1 MKKNIL
7 LNLIIIEISVTSCSK
22 LNQAEY
28 KFVGEYQYEIVNDSL
43 FNNTY
48 LTEDSFGYLIGD
60 LEIPGVKIRDIEH
73 LDKTKDYIISK
84 DNPIKA
90 AYTNSRKS
98 DSEGSYKTKLKPLD
112 VIKDTIKKTKKIY
125 IYELKSKGKYRLLVG

>member
-7 LNLIIIEISVTSCSK
+7 LNLIIIVISVRSCSK

-90 AYTNSRKS
+90 AYTNSRKI

-112 VIKDTIKKTKKIY
+112 VIKDSIKKTKKIY

>member
-7 LNLIIIEISVTSCSK
+7 LNLIIIAISVTSCSK

-60 LEIPGVKIRDIEH
+60 LEIPGLKIRDIEH
-73 LDKTKDYIISK
+73 LDNTKDYIISK

-90 AYTNSRKS
+90 AYKNSKKN

-112 VIKDTIKKTKKIY
+112 VIKDSTKKTNKIY

>member
-7 LNLIIIEISVTSCSK
+7 LNLIIIEITVTSCSK

-90 AYTNSRKS
+90 AYTNSRKI

-112 VIKDTIKKTKKIY
+112 VIKDSIKKTKKIY

>member
-7 LNLIIIEISVTSCSK
+7 LNLIIIAISVTSCSK

-90 AYTNSRKS
+90 AYTNSKKN

-112 VIKDTIKKTKKIY
+112 VIKDSTKKTNKIY

>member
-48 LTEDSFGYLIGD
+48 LTEDSLGYVIGD
-60 LEIPGVKIRDIEH
+60 LEVPGLKIKNIEN
-73 LDKTKDYIISK
+73 LDKTQDYIISI
-84 DNPIKA
+84 NSPIKA
-90 AYTNSRKS
+90 AYTNSKKI
-98 DSEGSYKTKLKPLD
+98 DGECYETKLKPLD
-112 VIKDTIKKTKKIY
+112 VIKDTVTKTKKIY

>member
-90 AYTNSRKS
+90 AYTNSRKI

-112 VIKDTIKKTKKIY
+112 VIKDSIKKTKKIY

>member
-1 MKKNIL
+1 MNIYIL
-7 LNLIIIEISVTSCSK
+7 LNIIIIAVSAISCSN

-28 KFVGEYQYEIVNDSL
+28 TFVGEYQYEIVNDSL

-60 LEIPGVKIRDIEH
+60 LEIPGVKIKDIEH

-90 AYTNSRKS
+90 VYTNSKKI
-98 DSEGSYKTKLKPLD
+98 DSEGNYKTKLKPLD
-112 VIKDTIKKTKKIY
+112 VIKDSIKKTKKIY

>member
-7 LNLIIIEISVTSCSK
+7 LNLIIIAISVTSCSK

-90 AYTNSRKS
+90 AYTNSRKI

-112 VIKDTIKKTKKIY
+112 VIKDSIKKTKKIY

>member
-90 AYTNSRKS
+90 AYTNSRKI
-98 DSEGSYKTKLKPLD
+98 DSEGGYKTKLKPLD
-112 VIKDTIKKTKKIY
+112 VIKDSIKKTKKIY

>member
-7 LNLIIIEISVTSCSK
+7 LNLIINAISVTSCSK

-90 AYTNSRKS
+90 AYTNSRKI

-112 VIKDTIKKTKKIY
+112 VIKDSIKKTKKIY

>member
-73 LDKTKDYIISK
+73 LDKTKDQIISK

-90 AYTNSRKS
+90 AYTNSRKI

-112 VIKDTIKKTKKIY
+112 VIKDSIKKTKKIY

>member
-43 FNNTY
+43 FNNT
-48 LTEDSFGYLIGD
+48 
-60 LEIPGVKIRDIEH
+60 
-73 LDKTKDYIISK
+73 
-84 DNPIKA
+84 
-90 AYTNSRKS
+90 
-98 DSEGSYKTKLKPLD
+98 
-112 VIKDTIKKTKKIY
+112 
-125 IYELKSKGKYRLLVG
+125 

>member
-48 LTEDSFGYLIGD
+48 LTEDSLGYGIGD
-60 LEIPGVKIRDIEH
+60 LEVPGLKIKNIEN
-73 LDKTKDYIISK
+73 LDKTQDYIISK

-90 AYTNSRKS
+90 AYTNSRKI

-112 VIKDTIKKTKKIY
+112 VIKDSIKKTKKIY

>member
-48 LTEDSFGYLIGD
+48 LTEDSFGYLI
-60 LEIPGVKIRDIEH
+60 RDIEH

-90 AYTNSRKS
+90 AYTNSRKI

-112 VIKDTIKKTKKIY
+112 VIKDSIKKTKKIY

>member
-90 AYTNSRKS
+90 AYTNSRKI

-112 VIKDTIKKTKKIY
+112 VIKDSIKKTKKIY
-125 IYELKSKGKYRLLVG
+125 

>member
-90 AYTNSRKS
+90 AYTNSRKI
-98 DSEGSYKTKLKPLD
+98 DSEGSYKTKLTPLD
-112 VIKDTIKKTKKIY
+112 VIKDSIKKTKKIY

>member
-90 AYTNSRKS
+90 AYTNSRKI

-112 VIKDTIKKTKKIY
+112 VIKDSIKKTKKIY
-125 IYELKSKGKYRLLVG
+125 IYELKTKGKYRLLVG